1 MTAPGVIGPLEM
13 MGALIGGAAIDAA
26 AAEADEADADAC
38 EAGAGEA
45 AAAAPCRGGFT
56 LGETGSL
63 REIEDFAVGE
73 DDPGLRCN
81 AIATI
86 RPAAIRTIAE
96 ATIVAR
102 RFLGGACAG
111 LTGGASGMLA
121 RRCAAAAGSAAS
133 ALGPAT
139 S

>member
-1 MTAPGVIGPLEM
+1 MTAPGVIGPVEM

-26 AAEADEADADAC
+26 AAEADEAEADAC
-38 EAGAGEA
+38 KPSVAEAG
-45 AAAAPCRGGFT
+45 AAAPCPVGFT

-63 REIEDFAVGE
+63 REIEVFAVGE
-73 DDPGLRCN
+73 DDPPLRCN

-86 RPAAIRTIAE
+86 RPAAMRTIAE

-102 RFLGGACAG
+102 RFLGGAGAG

-121 RRCAAAAGSAAS
+121 RRCAAAPGSAVFALTPEAS
-133 ALGPAT
+133 
-139 S
+139 